1 MSRITETIE
10 RQLQAATEQLE
21 RLAGQMAAAGSGRD
35 IQQLNKK
42 YGALAPVVERWQE
55 FCRARKRL
63 DEARELAADPE
74 LSELAE
80 EEQRAA
86 GEQLARAE
94 EMLLD
99 ELAPRDENDSK
110 NAFIEIRAAVG
121 GDESCLFAGDLLR
134 MYSRWA
140 EGNGIRLAQVS
151 ASEGEMGGYKE
162 VIAKASGRNAC
173 ALFKHEAG
181 AHRVQRVPETESQG
195 RIHTSVCTVAV
206 LPESDFQD
214 AGIEQSDLRFDTF
227 RASGAGGQHV
237 NTTDSAVRIT
247 HIPTGIVAECQD
259 DRSQHRNRDRAL
271 EIIAARVRE
280 HKMRA
285 LRASEEASRREMV
298 KSGERADKI
307 RTYNFPQG
315 RVTDHR
321 VGLTIR
327 RINEIMAGDLKE
339 FHAALARAERAR
351 QLEQAAIATS

>member
-1 MSRITETIE
+1 MTETIE
-10 RQLQAATEQLE
+10 QQLAAAADQLDKIAE
-21 RLAGQMAAAGSGRD
+21 QMAQAESGRA

-42 YGALAPVVERWQE
+42 YGALAPVVERWRQ
-55 FCRARKRL
+55 FCAARQRL
-63 DEARELAADPE
+63 TEARELESDPE
-74 LSELAE
+74 MAELAA
-80 EEQRAA
+80 EEQQIA
-86 GEQLARAE
+86 GELMMQAE
-94 EMLLD
+94 ELLL
-99 ELAPRDENDSK
+99 EQLAPRDENDSK

-134 MYSRWA
+134 MYNRWA
-140 EGNGIRLAQVS
+140 ESNNIKLNQVS
-151 ASEGEMGGYKE
+151 ASEGEVGGYKE

-206 LPESDFQD
+206 LPESDFKD
-214 AGIEQSDLRFDTF
+214 AGIENADLRFDTF

-247 HIPTGIVAECQD
+247 HLPTGIVAECQD
-259 DRSQHRNRDRAL
+259 DRSQHRNRDKAL

-280 HKMRA
+280 HKLRA
-285 LRASEEASRREMV
+285 QRASEDASRREMV

-327 RINEIMAGDLKE
+327 RISEILAGDLGE
-339 FHAALARAERAR
+339 FHTALARAERAE
-351 QLEQAAIATS
+351 QLERAALERS

>member
-10 RQLQAATEQLE
+10 QQLQAAATQLDKI
-21 RLAGQMAAAGSGRD
+21 AAQMATAESGRA

-42 YGALAPVVERWQE
+42 YGALAPVVERWRE
-55 FCRARKRL
+55 FCAARRRL
-63 DEARELAADPE
+63 EEARELDADPE
-74 LSELAE
+74 LAELAA
-80 EEQRAA
+80 EEQDTA

-94 EMLLD
+94 KMLLE
-99 ELAPRDENDSK
+99 ELVPKDENDSK

-140 EGNGIRLAQVS
+140 EGNGIKLAQVS

-206 LPESDFQD
+206 LPESDFKD
-214 AGIEQSDLRFDTF
+214 AGIENSDLRFDTF

-247 HIPTGIVAECQD
+247 HLPTSIVAECQD
-259 DRSQHRNRDRAL
+259 DRSQHRNREKAL

-280 HKMRA
+280 HKLRA
-285 LRASEEASRREMV
+285 QRASEDASRREMV

-327 RINEIMAGDLKE
+327 RINEIMAGDLAE
-339 FHAALARAERAR
+339 FHSCLTRAERSR
-351 QLEQAAIATS
+351 QLEQAARERA